1 MKLKTLSKLKC
12 TSDKYPFLTYPYSSE
27 KYPLENATAQIE
39 KCDSML
45 EAQNAIA
52 AEKLAHIA
60 ALPPANATT
69 VAARLELLKDAAID
83 AQGSRKLVEQTVNAL
98 LSYSALLDEITDE
111 SELAAASQS
120 VVEAIATTFHKG
132 NLQTATRSII
142 SKAERKSLW
151 TNMSAEFETL
161 TELVAF
167 SGLKTK
173 ALTSWSRRL
182 TAAIAD
188 GEDRLLPVMKHWS
201 SAAVDV
207 RVTNAT
213 SSAIGGAKFAGNST
227 RGDAQFDFPVSIAAV
242 LPSEASILVAHTSS
256 TIWSQ
261 EDFEAEN
268 KDMQFAS
275 AVHGLSIF
283 NPDESKVSVSGLVE
297 PILVR
302 IPLEWPT
309 ATGAPIPRSIAQC
322 RYWDAGE
329 GIWSASGCK
338 VIELTTSSVTC
349 ACTHLTE
356 FAVIISPEAA
366 STESPEVVSVSA
378 QSSGGYEDPQSEPAS
393 TLFGISYFV
402 LGGGGLGLI
411 LFFGFSVI
419 VCLRRR
425 NINRKQKEAAVPNEA
440 QISSDFEEDG
450 VSLGITGKNF
460 DVCRDAQ
467 ENPMWNADRQSKS
480 HRAHSAQ
487 RKSHSNISSVV
498 AGGLKNKKVGRRP
511 TVEVHST
518 DEIVKLFDET
528 HQKHYYVNKTTG
540 QSGWQR
546 EEVVTA
552 RTTRTNSTNM

>member
-1 MKLKTLSKLKC
+1 M
-12 TSDKYPFLTYPYSSE
+12 
-27 KYPLENATAQIE
+27 
-39 KCDSML
+39 
-45 EAQNAIA
+45 
-52 AEKLAHIA
+52 
-60 ALPPANATT
+60 
-69 VAARLELLKDAAID
+69 
-83 AQGSRKLVEQTVNAL
+83 
-98 LSYSALLDEITDE
+98 DE

-132 NLQTATRSII
+132 NLERATRSII

-167 SGLKTK
+167 SGLKAR
-173 ALTSWSRRL
+173 ALTSWSRKL

-188 GEDRLLPVMKHWS
+188 GEDRLLPVMKEWS
-201 SAAVDV
+201 SAAIDV
-207 RVTNAT
+207 RVANAT

-242 LPSEASILVAHTSS
+242 LSSETIILVAHTSS

-275 AVHGLSIF
+275 AVHGLSLF
-283 NPDESKVSVSGLVE
+283 NPDESKVYVSGLVE

-322 RYWDAGE
+322 RHWDAGE
-329 GIWSASGCK
+329 GVWSASGCK
-338 VIELTTSSVTC
+338 VVEFTTSSVTC
-349 ACTHLTE
+349 ACTHLTD

-366 STESPEVVSVSA
+366 STESPEVVPVST
-378 QSSGGYEDPQSEPAS
+378 QSSDGYEDPQSEPAS
-393 TLFGISYFV
+393 TMFGISYFV
-402 LGGGGLGLI
+402 LGGGGLGIL
-411 LFFGFSVI
+411 LFFGFTVI
-419 VCLRRR
+419 RWLRCRK
-425 NINRKQKEAAVPNEA
+425 IRKQKEAAVPNEA
-440 QISSDFEEDG
+440 QRSSDFEEDG
-450 VSLGITGKNF
+450 VSLGVTGKNF
-460 DVCRDAQ
+460 DVGRDAQ

-480 HRAHSAQ
+480 HISHSAQ
-487 RKSHSNISSVV
+487 HSVDAQENPMWNADRQSKSHISHSAQHSV
-498 AGGLKNKKVGRRP
+498 AADGLKKKVGRRP

-528 HQKHYYVNKTTG
+528 HQRHYYFNKTTG

-552 RTTRTNSTNM
+552 RTTRANSTNI